1 MIITWTDDGWNDY
14 VYWYD
19 DGDYKKVSRINDLVK
34 DMKRHLFTGIGKPE
48 PLKRNLSGLWSRR
61 IDSKNRIVYDCHKS
75 MITIYSCKDHY

>member
-1 MIITWTDDGWNDY
+1 MIVAWTDDGWNDY

-19 DGDYKKVSRINDLVK
+19 DGDYKKVSRINDFVK
-34 DMKRHLFTGIGKPE
+34 DMKRHPFTGIGKPE

>member
-1 MIITWTDDGWNDY
+1 MIVAWTDDGWNDY

-34 DMKRHLFTGIGKPE
+34 DMIRHPFTGIGKPE

>member
-1 MIITWTDDGWNDY
+1 MIVAWTDDGWNDY

-19 DGDYKKVSRINDLVK
+19 DGDYKKVSRINDLVE
-34 DMKRHLFTGIGKPE
+34 DMKRHPFTGIGKPE

>member
-1 MIITWTDDGWNDY
+1 MIVAWTDDGWNDY

-34 DMKRHLFTGIGKPE
+34 DMKRHPFIGIGKPE

>member
-1 MIITWTDDGWNDY
+1 MIVAWTDDGWNDY

-34 DMKRHLFTGIGKPE
+34 DMKRYPFTGIGKPE

-61 IDSKNRIVYDCHKS
+61 IDSKNWIVYDCHKS

>member
-1 MIITWTDDGWNDY
+1 MIVAWTDDGWNDY

-34 DMKRHLFTGIGKPE
+34 DMKRHPFAGIGKPE

-75 MITIYSCKDHY
+75 MITIYSCKDH

>member
-1 MIITWTDDGWNDY
+1 MIVAWTDDGWNDY

-19 DGDYKKVSRINDLVK
+19 DGDCKKVSRIHDLVK
-34 DMKRHLFTGIGKPE
+34 DMKRHPFTGIGKPE

>member
-1 MIITWTDDGWNDY
+1 MIVAWTDDGWNDY

-34 DMKRHLFTGIGKPE
+34 DMKRHTFTGIGKPE

>member
-1 MIITWTDDGWNDY
+1 MIVAWTDDGWNDY

-19 DGDYKKVSRINDLVK
+19 DGDCKKVSRINDLVI
-34 DMKRHLFTGIGKPE
+34 DMKRHPFTGIGKPE

>member
-1 MIITWTDDGWNDY
+1 MIVAWTDDGWNDY

-34 DMKRHLFTGIGKPE
+34 DMKRHPFAGIGKPE